1 MDIKVSPIFIA
12 LHVTF
17 LFIDI
22 RLQYYTSYCASSN
35 SVTWR
40 GYTKSV
46 SHSVWQALSV
56 CHAWC
61 LYLIVADSVWV
72 GPNSSKKK
80 GRNGSDKTF
89 GINTE
94 PQSCLWASLPSL
106 QLSPGAGVTLMICSS
121 LQPQERPRAS
131 CSCFLLSSAP
141 WHEHC
146 VLFVM
151 ALNCEAN
158 KSKYSH
164 RAWFV

>member
-1 MDIKVSPIFIA
+1 MTPYISELHVLEAVRFMDIKFSPIFIA

-46 SHSVWQALSV
+46 SHSVWQVLSV

-72 GPNSSKKK
+72 GPTAPSRKAEMAMTKPL
-80 GRNGSDKTF
+80 GSILSHKV
-89 GINTE
+89 
-94 PQSCLWASLPSL
+94 ASGLPCPPYSY
-106 QLSPGAGVTLMICSS
+106 
-121 LQPQERPRAS
+121 
-131 CSCFLLSSAP
+131 LLELVWPWWSAP
-141 WHEHC
+141 HSNPKRDQEPAVIAFC
-146 VLFVM
+146 
-151 ALNCEAN
+151 C
-158 KSKYSH
+158 
-164 RAWFV
+164 